1 MIQIGR
7 REKLSRTDK
16 LNAEKMK
23 EKNNKKKNLLFL
35 HFLSSL
41 LSFHPK
47 KKQKTQ
53 LIPRKEANSEKNLL

>member
-23 EKNNKKKNLLFL
+23 EKNNKKKNLLLL

-53 LIPRKEANSEKNLL
+53 LIPRKEANSEKNLS

>member
-23 EKNNKKKNLLFL
+23 EKNNKKKNLLLL

-53 LIPRKEANSEKNLL
+53 LIPRKEANSEENLL

>member
-23 EKNNKKKNLLFL
+23 EKNNKKKNLLLL

-41 LSFHPK
+41 LSFHPQ
-47 KKQKTQ
+47 KKQKIQ

>member
-23 EKNNKKKNLLFL
+23 EKKILKNLLLL

>member
-23 EKNNKKKNLLFL
+23 EKNNKKKNLLLL

>member
-23 EKNNKKKNLLFL
+23 EKNNNKKNLLLL

-53 LIPRKEANSEKNLL
+53 LIPRKEANSEKKLL

>member
-7 REKLSRTDK
+7 QEKLSRTDK

-23 EKNNKKKNLLFL
+23 EKKILKNLLLL

-41 LSFHPK
+41 LPFHPK
-47 KKQKTQ
+47 KKQKTR
-53 LIPRKEANSEKNLL
+53 LIPRKEANSKKNLL

>member
-23 EKNNKKKNLLFL
+23 EKNNKKKNLLLL

-47 KKQKTQ
+47 KKQKIQ